1 MLQIRRDEDSEASGE
16 GAYKR
21 IFENLTENAIQHWL
35 RTINAKPIKNGQP
48 VRLQGG
54 QGRKRFWAIR
64 NQKYWTGLDN
74 LEKFREHLDG
84 KYNAPSDLFEY
95 KEQKESEAV

>member
-1 MLQIRRDEDSEASGE
+1 MQLFNNKTFKGTLYYFDLDVIIWGNLDWML
-16 GAYKR
+16 
-21 IFENLTENAIQHWL
+21 NLD
-35 RTINAKPIKNGQP
+35 P
-48 VRLQGG
+48 
-54 QGRKRFWAIR
+54 KRFWAIR